1 MPILLTSTLGCQL
14 TEVLHIGDLSVPLTY
29 LYLLSI
35 ESQLWSRDNRSP
47 FWSAPDWTGVL
58 WWSQPILLRTRSLPP
73 ELHLIST
80 LGHSWHYG
88 GFFFQFQ
95 SVTFLWLVSVSIF
108 LILYQQSIEIYQDG
122 DYWFLLNIIS
132 FYACKYDIFTIYN
145 IL

>member
-1 MPILLTSTLGCQL
+1 MRGERWLTKLLCEVISGHANIINFNTWMSTNWS
-14 TEVLHIGDLSVPLTY
+14 TTYRRPVSLTY

-35 ESQLWSRDNRSP
+35 ESQLWSRDSRSP

-108 LILYQQSIEIYQDG
+108 LILYQQSLEIYQDG
-122 DYWFLLNIIS
+122 DYWFLL
-132 FYACKYDIFTIYN
+132 
-145 IL
+145 